1 MVICIVTTV
10 QVLKFVLTVK
20 QWLANCL
27 SYSPTIGGRVTVCVM
42 NHCNSR
48 LQHRNMFIWLQCCQ
62 WIM

>member
-1 MVICIVTTV
+1 V